1 MSNRHQRKLEKDM
14 RCPLE
19 QGLEIFGSKWTSR
32 IICALTTKESLR
44 CRELRDEMGNI
55 ADEVQAAT

>member
-1 MSNRHQRKLEKDM
+1 M